1 MATTYFKIASS
12 TVGSGGTS
20 TIIFS
25 SIPQTYTDL
34 ILKISTKTSFDW
46 LLCEFNN
53 SGGTAYSQQY
63 LKGDGT
69 SVTGGT
75 QNSKPA
81 AYATITGQNVTSNA
95 FGNAELYISDYA
107 GSNKKSISGD
117 GVSEAN
123 QQAAYGYL
131 TASMWDNT
139 SAINQIKLT
148 KSGGDNFDEHST
160 FYLYGIKNS

>member
-1 MATTYFKIASS
+1 MAYTYELITSN
-12 TVGSGGTS
+12 TVGSGGTAS
-20 TIIFS
+20 ITFS

-34 ILKISTKTSFDW
+34 IVKMSTRCSFDW

-63 LKGDGT
+63 LRHDGQT
-69 SVTGGT
+69 VTAGT

-81 AYATITGQNVTSNA
+81 AYATITGMSVTTSA
-95 FGNAELYISDYA
+95 FGNAEIYISDYA

-117 GVSEAN
+117 GVAEAD
-123 QQAAYGYL
+123 QTGAYNYY

-139 SAINQIKLT
+139 AAITQIKLT
-148 KSGGDNFDEHST
+148 KSDAANFEQYST